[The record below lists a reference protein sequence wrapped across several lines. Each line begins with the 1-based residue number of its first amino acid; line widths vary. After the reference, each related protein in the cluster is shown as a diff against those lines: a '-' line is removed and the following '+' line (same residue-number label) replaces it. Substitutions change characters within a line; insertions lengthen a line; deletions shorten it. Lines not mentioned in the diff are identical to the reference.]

1 MGDGRGG
8 RYAMK
13 MVLIGVAAVLLV
25 GAGCSA
31 AFLRGGA
38 ADTTT
43 PTAPTTPVAA
53 EENLVAEAQLVPVH
67 SAALSLPS
75 GGIVAEGLVAQGDQ
89 GQAGQGLLRPGPAP
103 PHGPGPPGEAGGP
116 PLQ

>member
-1 MGDGRGG
+1 MSDERVE

-13 MVLIGVAAVLLV
+13 MVLIAVAAVLLV
-25 GAGCSA
+25 GAGVYA

-38 ADTTT
+38 ADTTA

-75 GGIVAEGLVAQGDQ
+75 GGIVAQVLLAQGDRV
-89 GQAGQGLLRPGPAP
+89 QARPALLPPDPAR
-103 PHGPGPPGEAGGP
+103 
-116 PLQ
+116 

>member
-1 MGDGRGG
+1 MSDERVE

-13 MVLIGVAAVLLV
+13 MVLIAVAAVLLV

-75 GGIVAEGLVAQGDQ
+75 GGVAAEVLVPRG
-89 GQAGQGLLRPGPAP
+89 GQVPAGPGRPALRPRPRTG
-103 PHGPGPPGEAGGP
+103 
-116 PLQ
+116 